1 MKVLLVGSGGREHAL
16 AWRLAQ
22 SERCKTLFCAPGNAG
37 IASIADCVD
46 IKADDISGLVAFAQ
60 KESVDFV
67 VVGPE
72 GPLVLG
78 LVDALKDAGIPAF
91 GPTQAAA
98 ALEGSKGFTKD
109 LCTRYNIPTASYG
122 RFTNVD
128 EACAFIRKNGV
139 PIVVKADGLAAGKGV
154 IIAQTVEEAEDAV
167 KDMLSGN
174 AFGDAGSEVVVE
186 EFMDGE
192 ELSFFALADG
202 KTVLFM
208 GSAQDHK
215 RVGDGDTGPNTGGMG
230 AYSPAHLITP
240 DLHAK
245 IMDRIIT
252 PTIDGMAK
260 DGKPYTGVLYAGI
273 MVVKGDPFLIE
284 YNARFGDP
292 ECQVLMTRL
301 QEDVLELLY
310 AAAMGDLDLY
320 QGELNWSTQH
330 SICIVMAA
338 NGYPGTYVKNS
349 IIRGIDAADT
359 MEGVKVFHAGT
370 TKNVKGDVIS
380 VGGRVLNIVAAGGTI
395 ESARDKAYK
404 AMAKI
409 DWPEGFARQ
418 DIAWR
423 AIAAHKKSA

>member
-22 SERCKTLFCAPGNAG
+22 SEKCAALYCAPGNAG
-37 IASIADCVD
+37 IESIAECVD
-46 IKADDISGLVAFAQ
+46 IKADDIAGLVKFA
-60 KESVDFV
+60 KEKSIDFV

-78 LVDALKDAGIPAF
+78 LVDALKKAGIPAF
-91 GPTQAAA
+91 GPTKAAA
-98 ALEGSKGFTKD
+98 VLEGSKGFTKD
-109 LCTRYNIPTASYG
+109 LCSKYNIPTAAFG
-122 RFTNVD
+122 RFTDVKKAS
-128 EACAFIRKNGV
+128 EFIRKTGA

-154 IIAQTVEEAEDAV
+154 IIAQTVEEAEAAV
-167 KDMLSGN
+167 EDMLSGN
-174 AFGDAGSEVVVE
+174 AFGDAGHEVVVE

-230 AYSPAHLITP
+230 AYSPAHLIN
-240 DLHAK
+240 DELHAK

-252 PTIDGMAK
+252 PTIKGMAE
-260 DGKPYTGVLYAGI
+260 DGAPYTGVLYAGI

-292 ECQVLMTRL
+292 ECQVLMVRL
-301 QEDVLELLY
+301 QEDVMDLLY
-310 AAAMGDLDLY
+310 AAAQGTLASY
-320 QGELNWSTQH
+320 GGELNWSTQH
-330 SICIVMAA
+330 AICIVMAA

-349 IIRGIDAADT
+349 IIRNIDEADT
-359 MEGVKVFHAGT
+359 MDGTKVFHAGT
-370 TKNVKGDVIS
+370 AKDKDGNVIAI
-380 VGGRVLNIVAAGGTI
+380 GGRVLNIVAAGGTI

-409 DWPEGFARQ
+409 DWPEGFARK

>member
-22 SERCKTLFCAPGNAG
+22 SDKCEALYCAPGNAG
-37 IASIADCVD
+37 IASIAECAD
-46 IKADDISGLVAFAQ
+46 IKADDIAGIVAFAED
-60 KESVDFV
+60 KEIDFV

-91 GPTQAAA
+91 GPTKAAA
-98 ALEGSKGFTKD
+98 QLEGSKGFTKD
-109 LCTRYNIPTASYG
+109 LCQKYNIPTAAFG
-122 RFTNVD
+122 RFTD
-128 EACAFIRKNGV
+128 PQRASEFIRKTGA

-154 IIAQTVEEAEDAV
+154 IIAQTVKEAEDAV

-174 AFGDAGSEVVVE
+174 AFGEAGHEVVVE

-202 KTVLFM
+202 RSVLFM

-230 AYSPAHLITP
+230 AYSPAHLMN
-240 DLHAK
+240 DALHEK
-245 IMDRIIT
+245 IMNRIIT
-252 PTIDGMAK
+252 PTIEGMAK
-260 DGKPYTGVLYAGI
+260 DGHPYTGILYAGI
-273 MVVKGDPFLIE
+273 MVVKGDPYLIE

-301 QEDVLELLY
+301 QEDVLDLLY
-310 AAAMGDLDLY
+310 AAATGDLDLY
-320 QGELNWSTQH
+320 GGQLNWSTQH
-330 SICIVMAA
+330 ALCVVMAA
-338 NGYPGTYVKNS
+338 KGYPGNYVKNTV
-349 IIRGIDAADT
+349 IRHINDADT

-370 TKNVKGDVIS
+370 SKNAKGDIIS
-380 VGGRVLNIVAAGGTI
+380 IGGRVLNVVAAGATV
-395 ESARDKAYK
+395 ESARDKAYR
-404 AMAKI
+404 ALDKI
-409 DWPEGFARQ
+409 DWPDGFARR

-423 AIAAHKKSA
+423 AIAAQKKSA

>member
-1 MKVLLVGSGGREHAL
+1 MKVLLIGSGGREHAL

-22 SERCKTLFCAPGNAG
+22 SEKCKALYCAPGNAG
-37 IASIADCVD
+37 ISSVAECID
-46 IKADDISGLVAFAQ
+46 IKADDIPGLVKFA
-60 KESVDFV
+60 KDKKIDFV

-78 LVDALKDAGIPAF
+78 VVDALKEAGIPAF
-91 GPTQAAA
+91 GPTKAAA

-109 LCTRYNIPTASYG
+109 LCSKYNIPTAAYG
-122 RFTNVD
+122 RFTD
-128 EACAFIRKNGV
+128 AKKASAFIRQTGA

-154 IIAQTVEEAEDAV
+154 IIAETIEEAEEAV
-167 KDMLSGN
+167 EDMLSGN
-174 AFGDAGSEVVVE
+174 AFGAAGNEVVVE
-186 EFMDGE
+186 EFLDGE

-202 KTVLFM
+202 KSVLFM

-230 AYSPAHLITP
+230 AYSPAHLMNDT
-240 DLHAK
+240 LHEK

-260 DGKPYTGVLYAGI
+260 DGAPFAGILYAGI
-273 MVVKGDPFLIE
+273 MVVKGDPYLIE

-292 ECQVLMTRL
+292 ECQALMVRL
-301 QEDVLELLY
+301 QENVLDLLY
-310 AAAMGDLDLY
+310 AAATGDLDLY
-320 QGELNWSTQH
+320 GGQLNWSTQQAL
-330 SICIVMAA
+330 CIVMAA
-338 NGYPGTYVKNS
+338 QGYPGTYVKNTV
-349 IIRGIDAADT
+349 IRGIDKADT

-370 TKNVKGDVIS
+370 ATDKSGNVIS
-380 VGGRVLNIVAAGGTI
+380 IGGRVLNIVAAGATI

-404 AMAKI
+404 AMEKI
-409 DWPEGFARQ
+409 DWPEGFARK

-423 AIAAHKKSA
+423 AIAAQKKSA